1 MDRKKVQPLCLFSR
15 HVITRPPKQEPDLI
29 YLAQG
34 EANIWKKEREGE
46 GEVGGGGGGSRY
58 IYTER

>member
-15 HVITRPPKQEPDLI
+15 HVLAKPPKQEPDLI

-34 EANIWKKEREGE
+34 EADIWKQEREGKR
-46 GEVGGGGGGSRY
+46 GGGGGEGSRY